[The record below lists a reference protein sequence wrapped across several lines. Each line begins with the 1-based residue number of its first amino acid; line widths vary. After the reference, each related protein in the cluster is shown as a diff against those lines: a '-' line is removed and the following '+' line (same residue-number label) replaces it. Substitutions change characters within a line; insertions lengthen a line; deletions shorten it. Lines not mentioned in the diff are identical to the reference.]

1 MPNLMNAVIRSLAV
15 LLIALIL
22 LAPALAAAAQPPAAE
37 PQEQFTPI
45 SELPPQEQYPVLPLL
60 VGAYVFVVVV
70 LFVYLFS
77 LARRLAVVQREV
89 ERLDADLKRTGRTC
103 CRRRPISSISRP
115 CSCSESSSAGSWARA

>member
-1 MPNLMNAVIRSLAV
+1 MNAITRTFAV
-15 LLIALIL
+15 LLFALTCA
-22 LAPALAAAAQPPAAE
+22 APAFSVAAQPPA
-37 PQEQFTPI
+37 QEEFTPV

-89 ERLDADLKRTGRTC
+89 ERLDADLKRPGRT
-103 CRRRPISSISRP
+103 
-115 CSCSESSSAGSWARA
+115 

>member
-1 MPNLMNAVIRSLAV
+1 MNAMIRTFAV
-15 LLIALIL
+15 LLIVLACA
-22 LAPALAAAAQPPAAE
+22 APAFSAAAQPPAPE
-37 PQEQFTPI
+37 PQEEFRPV

-89 ERLDADLKRTGRTC
+89 ERLDADLKRT
-103 CRRRPISSISRP
+103 SR
-115 CSCSESSSAGSWARA
+115 A